1 MKIYDSI
8 GPNPKMV
15 RMFAAEK
22 GFDFSETETVDI
34 MTGANR
40 QAPYT
45 DKNPAGQVP
54 CVELDDGTIVSETIA
69 ICELI
74 EETKPEP
81 PLIGTSAAER
91 AETRMWLRRAEW
103 KIIQPLTDGFR
114 NAEGRQLFE
123 SRVRTDENAAPFF
136 KAVAQDGLSW
146 LDEQMAGRTTIVPG
160 RFTLADVALYS
171 IVEFGSSVGQA
182 LDPAHKNL
190 AAWFEATQARPSSQ
204 A

>member
-1 MKIYDSI
+1 MKLYDSI

-22 GFDFSETETVDI
+22 GFTFSESETVDI
-34 MTGANR
+34 MAGANR
-40 QAPYT
+40 QPPYT

-54 CVELDDGTIVSETIA
+54 SVELDGGSIVAETIA

-74 EETKPEP
+74 EETQPEP
-81 PLIGTSAAER
+81 PLIGTNSAER
-91 AETRMWLRRAEW
+91 AETRMWIRRVEW

-114 NAEGRQLFE
+114 NGEGIGPFK
-123 SRVRTDENAAPFF
+123 SRIRTDASVVPFF
-136 KAVAQDGLSW
+136 KAVAQDGLGW

-160 RFTLADVALYS
+160 RFTLADVALYAL
-171 IVEFGSSVGQA
+171 VEFGAGVGQTI
-182 LDPAHKNL
+182 DPAHKNVT
-190 AAWFEATQARPSSQ
+190 AWFEATQARESSQ

>member
-34 MTGANR
+34 MAGANR

-45 DKNPAGQVP
+45 DKNPAGQMP
-54 CVELDDGTIVSETIA
+54 SVELDDGTVVCETIA

-81 PLIGTSAAER
+81 VLIGSSAAER
-91 AETRMWLRRAEW
+91 AETRMWLRRVEW

-114 NAEGRQLFE
+114 NGEGIQLFE
-123 SRVRTDENAAPFF
+123 SRFRTDASVSPFF
-136 KAVAQDGLSW
+136 KAVAQDGLAW

-171 IVEFGSSVGQA
+171 ITEFGAGVGQTI
-182 LDPAHKNL
+182 DPAHKNV